1 MNPETPKTLESV
13 IDLID
18 EIWKKEDRL
27 HKLLF
32 ESQTDADLDFNK
44 IDEEIKN
51 LSNLVDNE
59 SLPNDKKE
67 EFEDD
72 IRTLISRRNFLKEP
86 EVKESDSTDTET
98 SGTENGDQ
106 NIIPEKLID
115 PIINSNPNNK
125 GWVFTNGENLEIQ
138 KDDKTPVPTPKDLE
152 VGTGLDTIELSLNT
166 EDLEKK
172 FLDIIQELNDENNKP
187 IYKEDADDSI
197 NKLNNLWNETEQL
210 NLPGNEKNAL
220 LSNIGKVIDKVYE
233 QIEHLPYR
241 VAPLEKEVEFELSD
255 EIEKIKQENLEKDAD
270 VSKLP
275 FNNIDVIDNKTPASD
290 STGLDLSTDI
300 QLKSVEDF
308 KYNPFIS
315 ATPEELAEIKES
327 LAQETTSG
335 YLLYKIE
342 DMEKRVNKVKQII
355 ESLPE
360 DKKEKT
366 VRTLNTLGYRIDK
379 WKNNKIADLLEK
391 SASTL
396 TDPNKGEKE
405 LRDQST
411 LTRFLHGLAKG
422 RRLKAEQTE
431 NTIKNIQAGKTGLLA
446 QAGNLGRPIGT
457 ALKVGRILGD
467 FNIANPLRHV
477 MLIASTTEE
486 ISRGA
491 KEARLSSDAVLR
503 KQTER
508 NNYLKWHEKEALR
521 KKGQEK
527 GKTEEEIEREILV
540 QETARQTHTNLDNT
554 LYGSLTRKMRSY
566 DELKNQRKRLQ
577 KVARGIAKN
586 SKKIRGRSEEDS
598 LKHNDIFAQKLEEK
612 SLKASDLNTFDN
624 ARLLLSGTAQGIA
637 QWQNKFWLDRVQ
649 KKLNKIE
656 GSSLSI
662 EKKETRKQKL
672 FASYE
677 NKLKDM
683 ERMMSGYGAIDT
695 LAMTARN
702 VENASKAVVIGMMA
716 DSLYKAGKYAYE
728 NDMFGF
734 MDWAEKIIEEE
745 KNTPDDLESD
755 TLPLGPIRD
764 YWADKDS
771 SPWSTN
777 EIIQSSPEDKLPPI
791 PYRTDVDLSEI
802 AKSKPRFSLLEAT
815 GATVIEDTQGKISV
829 TYEIGN
835 NGDFNSLDQAL
846 RRVVMQAYDDQS
858 PNVFDKVEAARLENT
873 LANVREILQGQT
885 INGITPLQIKES
897 AQLVDGN
904 LVISDYNKFEQEILK
919 PLFKRAAE
927 KIDQDSPII
936 KYSQATNESMW
947 QEMLGEKNG
956 SKIVAIEPSFAKEVT
971 PPENLP
977 SEFTNNE
984 INEIKRTNVPV
995 EKNILNGSEP
1005 IEDLKHVEIKTPTP
1019 SLIDQASSAIQTRF
1033 RLPEES
1039 ADKIVNTLMIDS
1051 KGNLD
1056 QNQLQI
1062 FNDIANRTQNPDAI
1076 FSALDITRSLN
1087 WDSGQ
1092 EMKLARA
1099 FVNPEKINLWQDVFG
1114 KDMVPENAK
1123 VNIDGTKMSLHKVGG
1138 MGGALSIDFAEQKIT
1153 LGRLLRPG
1161 GNGWATDSARFF
1173 HFSPSSQNTF
1183 GEALS
1188 KATQAVRQ
1196 AK

>member
-1 MNPETPKTLESV
+1 MSSEIPKTPESNK
-13 IDLID
+13 DLVD
-18 EIWKKEDRL
+18 EIWKREDRL
-27 HKLLF
+27 HGLLF
-32 ESQTDADLDFNK
+32 GSQTNLDF
-44 IDEEIKN
+44 EEIDKEIEI
-51 LSNLVDNE
+51 LSNLVDN
-59 SLPNDKKE
+59 STLTHE
-67 EFEDD
+67 EKGNFTDE
-72 IRTLISRRNFLKEP
+72 IKTLTSRRNLLKGP
-86 EVKESDSTDTET
+86 EVKESNVIDEET
-98 SGTENGDQ
+98 SETENGDQ
-106 NIIPEKLID
+106 HIITEKLIE
-115 PIINSNPNNK
+115 PAINSNPDNK
-125 GWVFTNGENLEIQ
+125 GWMFTNGENLKSKNSDEVS
-138 KDDKTPVPTPKDLE
+138 TTTPKDIE
-152 VGTGLDTIELSLNT
+152 NIITPDTTKESLPNA
-166 EDLEKK
+166 ENIEKK
-172 FLDIIQELNDENNKP
+172 FLDIIQELNNENNKP

-210 NLPGNEKNAL
+210 NLPENEKNTL

-241 VAPLEKEVEFELSD
+241 VAPLEKEVELELSD
-255 EIEKIKQENLEKDAD
+255 EIEKIKQENLEKDND
-270 VSKLP
+270 ISKLP
-275 FNNIDVIDNKTPASD
+275 FNNTDDIDNKTPASD

-308 KYNPFIS
+308 KYNSFVGDTSEQLKSVEDFKYNPFIS
-315 ATPEELAEIKES
+315 ATPEELVEIKES

-335 YLLYKIE
+335 YLLYEIE

-355 ESLPE
+355 EALPE

-366 VRTLNTLGYRIDK
+366 IYTLNTLGYQIDK

-491 KEARLSSDAVLR
+491 KEARLSSDSVLR
-503 KQTER
+503 KKADR
-508 NNYLKWHEKEALR
+508 NNGLKWHEKEALR
-521 KKGQEK
+521 KKGQEE
-527 GKTEEEIEREILV
+527 GKTEEEIEKEILT
-540 QETARQTHTNLDNT
+540 QETARETEANLDDT
-554 LYGSLTRKMRSY
+554 LYGSLTRKMRGY
-566 DELKNQRKRLQ
+566 DELKDSRKKLQ
-577 KVARGIAKN
+577 KVARSI
-586 SKKIRGRSEEDS
+586 SKGNK
-598 LKHNDIFAQKLEEK
+598 DINKLDE
-612 SLKASDLNTFDN
+612 
-624 ARLLLSGTAQGIA
+624 ARLMLSGMTQGVA

-649 KKLNKIE
+649 KKLNRIE

-755 TLPLGPIRD
+755 VLPINPTYTEPIKVSL
-764 YWADKDS
+764 ADSEKIV
-771 SPWSTN
+771 
-777 EIIQSSPEDKLPPI
+777 EPETIK
-791 PYRTDVDLSEI
+791 
-802 AKSKPRFSLLEAT
+802 KSRFSLFENT
-815 GATVIEDTQGKISV
+815 GATVIEDPQGKVSV
-829 TYEIGN
+829 TYEIGKT
-835 NGDFNSLDQAL
+835 GDFNSLDQAL
-846 RRVVMQAYDDQS
+846 RRVVMQAYDDQT
-858 PNVFDKVEAARLENT
+858 PNIFDKVEAARLENT

-984 INEIKRTNVPV
+984 IKRTNVPV

-1019 SLIDQASSAIQTRF
+1019 SLLDQASSAIQTRF

-1062 FNDIANRTQNPDAI
+1062 FNDIANRTQNPDAV

-1123 VNIDGTKMSLHKVGG
+1123 VKIDGTKMSLHKVGG